1 MKRTWKDFAKFL
13 VNTYGV
19 MAYIDDPDEDADE
32 NVVYCPDCDEPIYEE
47 DYPYNG
53 YDDEPYECP
62 ICETVFD
69 D

>member
-1 MKRTWKDFAKFL
+1 
-13 VNTYGV
+13 
-19 MAYIDDPDEDADE
+19 MAYIDDPSEDADE
-32 NVVYCPDCDEPIYEE
+32 NVVYCPDCGEPIYEE

>member
-1 MKRTWKDFAKFL
+1 MKRPWKDFAKFL
-13 VNTYGV
+13 VDTYGV
-19 MAYIDDPDEDADE
+19 MAYIDDPSEDADE
-32 NVVYCPDCDEPIYEE
+32 NVVYCPDCGEPIYEE

>member
-13 VNTYGV
+13 VETYGV

-32 NVVYCPDCDEPIYEE
+32 NVVYCPDCGEPIYEE
-47 DYPYNG
+47 DCPYNG

>member
-13 VNTYGV
+13 VDTYGV
-19 MAYIDDPDEDADE
+19 MAYIDDPSEDADE
-32 NVVYCPDCDEPIYEE
+32 NVVYCPDCGEPIYEE
-47 DYPYNG
+47 GYPYNG